1 MMTITVRKP
10 SIGLFV
16 DHSTHQWV
24 VQDREGRLWV
34 VPAGKDQWSHR
45 EPFEPD
51 EQTNLE
57 PVPKHYSY
65 LLDLKI

>member
-1 MMTITVRKP
+1 MTMTARKP
-10 SIGLFV
+10 LLALFV
-16 DHSTHQWV
+16 DHSTHQWI

-34 VPAGKDQWSHR
+34 VSAGKDQWQNR

-51 EQTNLE
+51 EQTDLE
-57 PVPKHYSY
+57 PIPKHYSY